1 MAARKPQVG
10 WRHPTADQDL
20 FTDMFKLGY
29 VKRIHLAPH
38 GKVTE
43 QWTNFVDDL
52 FITQEAFMG
61 KEKTTVRAVRQQ
73 WDARIESFKK
83 TMGWEDGHCQ
93 NLSGFEGDLAEPDAT
108 IRMILNEIQ
117 EEEERKKVK
126 ENDAKQTEANE
137 VQVILNGLTTT
148 SKKRA
153 YKQVGD
159 SGGSKDSAGVP
170 KSALKQSATSF
181 IDHWMDTSLRSTPSL
196 PYLTDNE
203 ALIEKVT
210 RRLNRSD
217 GGMDLIIDAYG
228 DASLLPRREGWD
240 FAEQAGIL
248 ECLGNEAL
256 ARLFVE
262 FKDDPKYIKEE
273 LKSYGIDAVTTA
285 RLYNYIVKLV
295 KEELTNV
302 DERLT
307 VA

>member
-20 FTDMFKLGY
+20 MTDMFKYGY
-29 VKRIHLAPH
+29 VQRIHLAPH

-43 QWTNFVDDL
+43 QWTKFVDDL
-52 FITQEAFMG
+52 FITQEAFIG

-117 EEEERKKVK
+117 EKEERKKAK

-170 KSALKQSATSF
+170 TSALKLSATSF
-181 IDHWMDTSLRSTPSL
+181 IDHWMDTNLRSTPSL
-196 PYLTDNE
+196 PCLTDNE
-203 ALIEKVT
+203 ALIGKVT

-228 DASLLPRREGWD
+228 DAALLPRREGWD
-240 FAEQAGIL
+240 
-248 ECLGNEAL
+248 LGMRRKRNL
-256 ARLFVE
+256 
-262 FKDDPKYIKEE
+262 
-273 LKSYGIDAVTTA
+273 G
-285 RLYNYIVKLV
+285 
-295 KEELTNV
+295 
-302 DERLT
+302 
-307 VA
+307 